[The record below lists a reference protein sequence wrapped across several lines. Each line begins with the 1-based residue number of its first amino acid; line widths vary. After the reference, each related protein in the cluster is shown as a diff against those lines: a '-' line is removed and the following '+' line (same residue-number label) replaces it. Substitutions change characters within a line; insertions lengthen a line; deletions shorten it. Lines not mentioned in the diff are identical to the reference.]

1 MKILINK
8 SNVDKIKKSEKS
20 IIYRDCKL
28 TGFCVR
34 SCKNKISYIIDSRYN
49 GKLYR
54 KVIADIN
61 KISSDEARKIA
72 KEMLGRIAKG
82 VDICEEAKKKKIET
96 VTLRDAFNEYIST
109 KKLSPNTLKDY
120 NSDMR
125 TVFSDWEKLPIAS
138 ISRTMV
144 QKKFTEKSKL
154 TPTTTNRN
162 FRFLRAL
169 FNFAIEKYRI
179 GEKLII
185 NENPCNV
192 IKAMKIWNKEK
203 PRQSMIALCD
213 LETFWKVLST
223 SNNDTLRLQQAKMQC
238 KLCLLTG
245 CRDQEIASL
254 QRKNIDFRKKQI
266 VFEHT
271 KNGRQHILPYGLHLG
286 ELLNNLCKNLQQD
299 DFLFPAVS
307 QSGHLQNHR
316 KEIEKIAK
324 LCGFKFTLHDL
335 RRTFSTYAGEYIGID
350 PIMIDRL
357 TNHVINTVTFRHYT
371 VADPERLRAP
381 MQKIENFILEH
392 ANIN

>member
-1 MKILINK
+1 MKILISK

-28 TGFCVR
+28 TGFCIR

-61 KISSDEARKIA
+61 KLSPDEARKIA

-82 VDICEEAKKKKIET
+82 IDICEEAKKKKIET

-125 TVFSDWEKLPIAS
+125 TVFSDWEKLPITS
-138 ISRTMV
+138 ITRTMV

-154 TPTTTNRN
+154 TPITTNRN

-179 GEKLII
+179 GEKSII

-203 PRQSMIALCD
+203 PRQSMIALYD

-223 SNNDTLRLQQAKMQC
+223 SNNDTLRLQQAKIQC

-254 QRKNIDFRKKQI
+254 QRKHIDFRKKQI

-271 KNGRQHILPYGLHLG
+271 KNGRQHILPYGSHLG

-307 QSGHLQNHR
+307 QSGYLQNHR

-324 LCGFKFTLHDL
+324 QCGFKFTLHDL
-335 RRTFSTYAGEYIGID
+335 RRTFSTYAGEYLGID

-357 TNHVINTVTFRHYT
+357 TNHVVNTVTFRHYT
-371 VADPERLRAP
+371 VADPERLRIP
-381 MQKIENFILEH
+381 MQQIEDFILER
-392 ANIN
+392 AGV